1 METLYTKDELTGM
14 IDELQNQQH
23 ARLNLLAKQ
32 DLLWTNYET
41 EKAVYNQILGR
52 VNDAEEDTGLPETP
66 EAPEVPKNSQ
76 AKLSQAGKSKQ

>member
-1 METLYTKDELTGM
+1 METLYTKEELTGM
-14 IDELQNQQH
+14 IEELQNQQH

-52 VNDAEEDTGLPETP
+52 VNEVEDTGLPETP

>member
-52 VNDAEEDTGLPETP
+52 VNMVEDTGLPETP
-66 EAPEVPKNSQ
+66 EAPEVPGNSVPKTDKKP
-76 AKLSQAGKSKQ
+76 ARK

>member
-1 METLYTKDELTGM
+1 METLYTKEEMTGL
-14 IDELQNQQH
+14 IEELQNQQH

-32 DLLWTNYET
+32 DLLWTNCET

-52 VNDAEEDTGLPETP
+52 VNMVEDTGLPETP

-76 AKLSQAGKSKQ
+76 AKLPQAGKSKE

>member
-1 METLYTKDELTGM
+1 METLYTKEELTGL
-14 IDELQNQQH
+14 IEELQHQQH

-32 DLLWTNYET
+32 DLLWTNCET

-52 VNDAEEDTGLPETP
+52 VNMVEDTGLPETP

-76 AKLSQAGKSKQ
+76 AKLPQAGKSKE

>member
-1 METLYTKDELTGM
+1 METLYTKEELTGM
-14 IDELQNQQH
+14 IEELQNQQH

-52 VNDAEEDTGLPETP
+52 VNEVEDTGLPETP

-76 AKLSQAGKSKQ
+76 AKLSQQ

>member
-1 METLYTKDELTGM
+1 METLYTKEELTGM

-52 VNDAEEDTGLPETP
+52 VNEVEDTGLPETP
-66 EAPEVPKNSQ
+66 EAPKVPKNSQ
-76 AKLSQAGKSKQ
+76 AKLPQAGKSKQ

>member
-1 METLYTKDELTGM
+1 METLYTKEELTGL
-14 IDELQNQQH
+14 IEELQNQQH

-32 DLLWTNYET
+32 DLLWTNCET

-52 VNDAEEDTGLPETP
+52 VNMVEDTGLPETP

-76 AKLSQAGKSKQ
+76 AKLPQAGKSKE

>member
-1 METLYTKDELTGM
+1 METLYTKDELTGQ

-23 ARLNLLAKQ
+23 ARVNLLAKQ

-52 VNDAEEDTGLPETP
+52 VNKVEEAGLPETP
-66 EAPEVPKNSQ
+66 EAPQLPKR
-76 AKLSQAGKSKQ
+76 K